1 MEKTKIE
8 ELTELVESLKEAR
21 EHSRNLGRMY
31 EHMFENRDGNLQIDF
46 TMDAGVSRC
55 AVDWGDV
62 VMSEECQSLVYT
74 PYDKKH
80 PVRFIFRYF
89 YEEQS
94 LWVFPERML
103 ERDIQS
109 IIDWIYKTINH

>member
-1 MEKTKIE
+1 MTKTKIE

-46 TMDAGVSRC
+46 TRDAGVGQC

-74 PYDKKH
+74 PYDKEH
-80 PVRFIFRYF
+80 PLRFIFKYF
-89 YEEQS
+89 FESQS
-94 LWVFPERML
+94 LWVFPERMH